1 MNRRCLLW
9 VSMLAP
15 ALLAQTGQLAAPP
28 IRLTLKR
35 AVELATSPEGNA
47 SLQLARE
54 VVVQS
59 KSRSNQARSALLPD
73 FESTFYRQNN
83 TRNLDVLG
91 LELEVPPQF
100 APLIHIPRLVGPF
113 DIMDARVSLVQNV
126 VDLSSVRRFQASKA
140 LVRAAR
146 AEGENTDEMIAG
158 QVARAYL
165 GVLRREAEVEAAGA
179 NVELAE
185 AILKTTE
192 NQKAAGAGTAI
203 EVTRAKVE
211 AANQRQRLLVAQNE
225 RRRAKLILL
234 RTMGL
239 RLDTEYELT
248 DQLRY
253 IPVEP
258 EIVANAHV
266 DAVKS
271 RLDLRAQAERESNSR
286 LAASAAK
293 MERLPTLAAYSDY
306 GTTGSGFD
314 RAVPTRTYGVSL
326 RVPLYDGGRRDAR
339 RSDAAS
345 QYRQE
350 KIRSNDLRDQIDLEV
365 QTATDTLQSAEEQVQ
380 VAEVGLHLAEN
391 ELDQARRR
399 YEAGVAS
406 NLEVTDAQTR
416 LERARNNRITAL
428 FSHNLARID
437 LGQATGSIR
446 KMIQ

>member
-1 MNRRCLLW
+1 
-9 VSMLAP
+9 
-15 ALLAQTGQLAAPP
+15 
-28 IRLTLKR
+28 
-35 AVELATSPEGNA
+35 
-47 SLQLARE
+47 
-54 VVVQS
+54 
-59 KSRSNQARSALLPD
+59 
-73 FESTFYRQNN
+73 
-83 TRNLDVLG
+83 
-91 LELEVPPQF
+91 
-100 APLIHIPRLVGPF
+100 
-113 DIMDARVSLVQNV
+113 MDARVSLVQNV